1 MAVLQTLVLG
11 GGEFV
16 GRHIVEELLAAGH
29 HVTVL
34 NRGHSPLVP
43 GAHRL
48 LGDRSATDGLGV
60 LVGTEWDVV
69 VDVSGYLRRQVA
81 AVLAAV
87 TVRRRYL
94 FVSSHAVYT
103 LADVGPGADE
113 DCPRRGP
120 IDDPPWPLD
129 NDTYGPA
136 KVSCENVL
144 NDELGNRSTIVR
156 PGKVAGPH
164 DNQPSLGHWVRAVL
178 AGAPVAVPDPQQ
190 PVQLIDV
197 RDLAVLVRRLLD
209 DDRPGAFQAVGQ
221 PLTIAAVLAECA
233 RGLGLNPHAVR
244 LTAGDPSASYPL
256 LQADRPW
263 SVRQRSNARAVAAGM
278 PLTPL
283 AVTVRDWW
291 RSVPRDT
298 TDATIRRAPHPL
310 L

>member
-1 MAVLQTLVLG
+1 MPALQILVLG

-16 GRHIVEELLAAGH
+16 GRYIVQELLAAGH

-43 GAHRL
+43 GAQRL
-48 LGDRSATDGLGV
+48 IGDRSVSNGLGV
-60 LVGTEWDVV
+60 LVGTEWDAV
-69 VDVSGYLRRQVA
+69 VDVSGYVRRQVA

-103 LADVGPGADE
+103 LDDVGPGADE
-113 DCPRRGP
+113 DCPRRKP
-120 IDDPPWPLD
+120 INDPPWPLD

-136 KVSCENVL
+136 KVSCEDVL
-144 NDELGNRSTIVR
+144 NDRLGSRATIVR

-178 AGAPVAVPDPQQ
+178 AGGPIAVPDLKQ
-190 PVQLIDV
+190 PVQLVDV
-197 RDLAVLVRRLLD
+197 RDVAVLVRRLLD
-209 DDRPGAFQAVGQ
+209 DDRPGAFQAVGR

-233 RGLGLNPHAVR
+233 QGLGLNPDAMR
-244 LTAGDPSASYPL
+244 LTAGDAGGSYPL
-256 LQADRPW
+256 LQTDRPW

-283 AVTVRDWW
+283 AVTARDWW
-291 RSVPRDT
+291 RSVPLDGTDT
-298 TDATIRRAPHPL
+298 RI
-310 L
+310 

>member
-1 MAVLQTLVLG
+1 VPGLQILVLG

-16 GRHIVEELLAAGH
+16 GRYIVQELLAADH
-29 HVTVL
+29 HVTVF
-34 NRGHSPLVP
+34 NRGHSPLLP

-48 LGDRSATDGLGV
+48 IGDRSATDGLGV
-60 LVGTEWDVV
+60 LLGTEWDAV
-69 VDVSGYLRRQVA
+69 VDVSGYVRSQVA

-94 FVSSHAVYT
+94 FISSHAVYT
-103 LADVGPGADE
+103 LDDVGPRADE

-120 IDDPPWPLD
+120 LDDPAWPLD

-136 KVSCENVL
+136 KVSCENL
-144 NDELGNRSTIVR
+144 LDDRLGTRATIVR
-156 PGKVAGPH
+156 PGKIAGPH
-164 DNQPSLGHWVRAVL
+164 DNQPSLGHWVRAVI
-178 AGAPVAVPDPQQ
+178 AGGPIAVPDPEQ
-190 PVQLIDV
+190 PVQLVDV
-197 RDLAVLVRRLLD
+197 RDVAMLVRRLLD

-233 RGLGLNPHAVR
+233 RGLGLDPDAVR
-244 LTAGDPSASYPL
+244 LTAGDTSASYPL

-291 RSVPRDT
+291 RSGPLDVT
-298 TDATIRRAPHPL
+298 EATSPIGEEPV
-310 L
+310 

>member
-1 MAVLQTLVLG
+1 MACLQTLVLG

-16 GRHIVEELLAAGH
+16 GRYIVQELLAADH

-34 NRGHSPLVP
+34 NHGHSPLVP

-48 LGDRSATDGLGV
+48 IGDRFTTDGLGV
-60 LVGTEWDVV
+60 LVGTEWDMV

-81 AVLAAV
+81 AVLASV

-103 LADVGPGADE
+103 LADVGPGANE
-113 DCPRRGP
+113 DCPRRAP

-136 KVSCENVL
+136 KVSCENAL
-144 NDELGNRSTIVR
+144 NDQLGNRSTVVR

-178 AGAPVAVPDPQQ
+178 AGELIAVPDPKQ
-190 PVQLIDV
+190 PVQLVDV

-233 RGLGLNPHAVR
+233 RGLGLDPDAVR
-244 LTAGDPSASYPL
+244 LTAGDASASYPL

-298 TDATIRRAPHPL
+298 TNATIRRAPHPQL
-310 L
+310 

>member
-1 MAVLQTLVLG
+1 MPALKILVLG

-16 GRHIVEELLAAGH
+16 GRYIVQELLAADH

-48 LGDRSATDGLGV
+48 IGDRSATNGLGV
-60 LVGTEWDVV
+60 LVGTEWDAV
-69 VDVSGYLRRQVA
+69 VDVSGYVRRQVA

-103 LADVGPGADE
+103 LDDVGPGADE
-113 DCPRRGP
+113 DCPRREP
-120 IDDPPWPLD
+120 IDDPALPLD

-136 KVSCENVL
+136 KVSCEDVL
-144 NDELGNRSTIVR
+144 NDRLDNRATIVR

-178 AGAPVAVPDPQQ
+178 AGGPIAVPDPKQ
-190 PVQLIDV
+190 PVQLVDV
-197 RDLAVLVRRLLD
+197 RDVAVLVRRLLD

-221 PLTIAAVLAECA
+221 PLTIAAVLAEFA
-233 RGLGLNPHAVR
+233 QGLGLNPDAVR
-244 LTAGDPSASYPL
+244 LTAGDAAASYPL

-283 AVTVRDWW
+283 AVTARDWW
-291 RSVPRDT
+291 RSVPHDVA
-298 TDATIRRAPHPL
+298 DATI
-310 L
+310 